1 MPLIVRTCGESGAS
15 SVSVRVAACAPTEDG
30 MNANA
35 IVHEPLTG
43 IAELHVGSEK
53 LNSFAFAPPSAT
65 LEMCS
70 AAVPVL
76 FTVTFIGVLVPW
88 VAVPKSGLLGFTA
101 TADEGAA
108 VAFPMTFMTC
118 GEPGASSVSA
128 TLAVRNPAASG
139 LNVTVMMHEALMGTA
154 LPQVGSE
161 KPKSPI
167 FAPPIATFVMCS
179 AAVPPLVTV
188 TFIGVLVP
196 CVTVP
201 KSRLPGMSVTAGAG
215 ARPVPD
221 RLSVC

>member
-1 MPLIVRTCGESGAS
+1 
-15 SVSVRVAACAPTEDG
+15 

-43 IAELHVGSEK
+43 IEELQVGSEK
-53 LNSFAFAPPSAT
+53 LNSFPFAPPSAT

-70 AAVPVL
+70 GAVPIF

-101 TADEGAA
+101 TAGEGAA
-108 VAFPMTFMTC
+108 IEFPMTFMTC
-118 GEPGASSVSA
+118 GEPGASSVSP

-139 LNVTVMMHEALMGTA
+139 LNVTVMMHEAFMGMA
-154 LPQVGSE
+154 LTQAGSE
-161 KPKSPI
+161 KLKSLM

-188 TFIGVLVP
+188 TFIGALLEP

-201 KSRLPGMSVTAGAG
+201 KSRLPGTNVTAGAG
-215 ARPVPD
+215 TRPVPD
-221 RLSVC
+221 RLIACGLPGALSAT